1 LVGATVHPN
10 NQAGV
15 AAAAAIMPIGSTIRN
30 IVGAHHI
37 GIEVP
42 RTGLA
47 ARHAET
53 LSPTVKRMPDSRL
66 AGRAAICQVIG
77 PAALV
82 SVTGQLVEVEQA
94 IGPAEEEQTASEAG
108 MSRAAGE
115 ETGTPS
121 VAAPEAPRDT
131 TDRVRG
137 PVAAAVPPAWDLA
150 VEAGALVAA
159 VVGAVGRPDLRKS
172 NYRSSA

>member
-1 LVGATVHPN
+1 MGAETAHPI
-10 NQAGV
+10 NQL
-15 AAAAAIMPIGSTIRN
+15 AAEEIAAETPAGSTIRN

-53 LSPTVKRMPDSRL
+53 PSPTVKRMPDSRL

-108 MSRAAGE
+108 MSRGAGE

-121 VAAPEAPRDT
+121 VAAPEVPRDT

-137 PVAAAVPPAWDLA
+137 PVVAAVPPAWDPA
-150 VEAGALVAA
+150 VEAEALVVA
-159 VVGAVGRPDLRKS
+159 VVGAAGRPDLRKS
-172 NYRSSA
+172 NYRSRA